1 MQKVNIN
8 EVVKV
13 MLNMQ
18 DKGEAV
24 TLLGIGPMSKTLL
37 KACFELGKE
46 KDFPLLFI
54 ASRNQVDAA
63 ELGGGYVCNW
73 NQRTFTQTIA
83 ETADETGF
91 DGLYYTCRDHGGPWQ
106 RDNERN
112 DHLEEELAMQLGKQ
126 SYLEDLVNGFDL
138 LHIDP
143 TKDPYEMGKVVPMES
158 VLSRTIELI
167 QYCESERKR
176 LGLAEIGYEVG
187 TEETNGGLTSRETY
201 ETFIQTL
208 NSELEKRQLPT
219 PTFIVGQTGTLV
231 KMTENVGTF
240 NSKNAQ
246 ELASIA
252 KQYGVGLKEHNGD
265 YIDDHIL
272 LQHLPL
278 GITATNVAP
287 QFGTEETRAYIE
299 LAKVE
304 AQLTQDGLIEHQSNV
319 EYVLTLQA
327 IKSERWRKWMV
338 GDQRELQ
345 IEDILE
351 QKELTDK
358 ILDIAGHYAFNHEE
372 VKAEIQT
379 LFHNLQQCNIDGE
392 RFVINRIKR
401 SLNQYVE
408 CFNLEGSTTKILK
421 EIGVE
426 V

>member
-1 MQKVNIN
+1 M
-8 EVVKV
+8 
-13 MLNMQ
+13 
-18 DKGEAV
+18 
-24 TLLGIGPMSKTLL
+24 
-37 KACFELGKE
+37 
-46 KDFPLLFI
+46 
-54 ASRNQVDAA
+54 
-63 ELGGGYVCNW
+63 
-73 NQRTFTQTIA
+73 
-83 ETADETGF
+83 
-91 DGLYYTCRDHGGPWQ
+91 
-106 RDNERN
+106 
-112 DHLEEELAMQLGKQ
+112 
-126 SYLEDLVNGFDL
+126 
-138 LHIDP
+138 
-143 TKDPYEMGKVVPMES
+143 
-158 VLSRTIELI
+158 
-167 QYCESERKR
+167 
-176 LGLAEIGYEVG
+176 
-187 TEETNGGLTSRETY
+187 
-201 ETFIQTL
+201 
-208 NSELEKRQLPT
+208 PT
-219 PTFIVGQTGTLV
+219 PTFIVGQTGTLL

-304 AQLTQDGLIEHQSNV
+304 EELAQDGLIEHKSNI

-351 QKELTDK
+351 QKELTDQ
-358 ILDIAGHYAFNHEE
+358 ILDIAGHYAFNLEE

-408 CFNLEGSTTKILK
+408 CFNLEGSTTKIMK